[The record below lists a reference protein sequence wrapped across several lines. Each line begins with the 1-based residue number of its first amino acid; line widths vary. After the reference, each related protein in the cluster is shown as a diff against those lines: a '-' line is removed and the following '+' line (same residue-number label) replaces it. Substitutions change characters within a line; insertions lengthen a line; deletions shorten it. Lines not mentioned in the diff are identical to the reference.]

1 MSDFQEQTGLT
12 ASALNALLVPITD
25 VSGYKWWSL
34 HIITINLVGVLNWK
48 GSNFVL
54 TPTDINWSA
63 LSGFNASSTG
73 NVFTNYTNPGS
84 ASQIYSGPIMF
95 RYFEVLMSAYTSGS
109 ATAVLELYK
118 IPPFNAAIQANQSGV
133 FTVQPGNTQNTTPW
147 LVQPTGLATAVQ
159 QNKNGTATAGTATAT
174 LANVAGK
181 FTYITGMEVTII
193 DTATAGSAELTL
205 SGLAGGSVLYEI
217 NAQGVAGT
225 GEPWAVNFGYP
236 GLQASAVSTDIVA
249 TMPTLGAGTGKVS
262 IVLHGYTQ

>member
-1 MSDFQEQTGLT
+1 MSDFQEQIGLT

-118 IPPFNAAIQANQSGV
+118 IPPFNAAIQANQSGPY
-133 FTVQPGNTQNTTPW
+133 TVQPGNTQNTTPW
-147 LVQPTGLATAVQ
+147 LVQPSGNLWLSRATKQ
-159 QNKNGTATAGTATAT
+159 C
-174 LANVAGK
+174 GK
-181 FTYITGMEVTII
+181 HIYCSDHADVRSRNRQSFHSFTWLHTSII
-193 DTATAGSAELTL
+193 RKD
-205 SGLAGGSVLYEI
+205 
-217 NAQGVAGT
+217 
-225 GEPWAVNFGYP
+225 
-236 GLQASAVSTDIVA
+236 VSW
-249 TMPTLGAGTGKVS
+249 L
-262 IVLHGYTQ
+262 